1 MELKEILEI
10 DTEPFPE
17 YILEDFMFQDY
28 YSVSPYSNHFEIL
41 IMRYFYL
48 FNKKYQIGMEW
59 VIENNRM
66 LGIESKDYKDE
77 MPLYYEDSR
86 VLMDYAI
93 GHFGWDFR
101 CLNVDSIEMD
111 NLTTDCFD
119 SEEGKEKFN
128 NYFLAC
134 LEKFEYDPKVIK
146 MFLQE
151 GEIAFNAHCGL
162 EEGEIW
168 IIYNEKLSKYLK
180 LREQHQD
187 IIEIICKEEDAHIR
201 MMELSIWEPLYNCF
215 YEERKDCEGEPYL
228 VLITGFD
235 GYSGYGEEYFN
246 PNWVCRAYKL
256 SELLDSALKK
266 LENYMHMAEIA
277 A

>member
-10 DTEPFPE
+10 DTEPFSE
-17 YILEDFMFQDY
+17 DILEDFIFQDN
-28 YSVSPYSNHFEIL
+28 YSASTYSNHFEIL

-48 FNKKYQIGMEW
+48 FNQKYQIGMER

-66 LGIESKDYKDE
+66 LGIESTDYEDE
-77 MPLYYEDSR
+77 IPWYYEDSR
-86 VLMDYAI
+86 SLMDYAI

-101 CLNVDSIEMD
+101 CFNVDSIEVD

-119 SEEGKEKFN
+119 SEEGREKFN

-134 LEKFEYDPKVIK
+134 LKKFEYDPKVIK

-168 IIYNEKLSKYLK
+168 IIYNEKLSNYLQ

-187 IIEIICKEEDAHIR
+187 IIEKICKVEDMHIH
-201 MMELSIWEPLYNCF
+201 MMESTIWEPLYNCF
-215 YEERKDCEGEPYL
+215 YTEKKNCDGEPYL
-228 VLITGFD
+228 VLITGYD
-235 GYSGYGEEYFN
+235 GYSGCGEENFN
-246 PNWVCRAYKL
+246 PNWVCRAYVFN
-256 SELLDSALKK
+256 ELLDLVLKK
-266 LENYMHMAEIA
+266 LENYMSMAEIA